1 MNHTLTKK
9 MEAKFSNAAIFDEG
23 CVSFFFVAIGANSSL
38 SVACCASFSFLWAVK
53 NFLKE
58 WKLRKLEVKL
68 LHIWILLLLLLI
80 ADCVAAAGCCC
91 CSCCWWLLLPF
102 SCFVFMIIDE
112 MTRSIFCM
120 ICEFFED
127 LIAFT
132 DVFWM
137 QFWEFH
143 VNLAEKWQ
151 INSKIPQNY
160 VKIR

>member
-1 MNHTLTKK
+1 MNHTLTKE

-23 CVSFFFVAIGANSSL
+23 CVSFFLLQSERIRPF

-91 CSCCWWLLLPF
+91 CSCFWWLLLPF
-102 SCFVFMIIDE
+102 SCFVFMVIDE
-112 MTRSIFCM
+112 MTSSIFWR
-120 ICEFFED
+120 ICEFFGS

-137 QFWEFH
+137 QSWEFQ